1 MLSITN
7 PVNFAFFANQ
17 LESNRAIENP
27 YFLGSRVSF
36 NPLSG
41 LTIGLTRSIMFG
53 GKGNYL
59 NPDEG
64 VKATQNL
71 IKKHI

>member
-1 MLSITN
+1 MMNIIKNSSYEGYIT
-7 PVNFAFFANQ
+7 VEYEGAMM
-17 LESNRAIENP
+17 
-27 YFLGSRVSF
+27 
-36 NPLSG
+36 
-41 LTIGLTRSIMFG
+41 IMFG